1 MAWRQESTGYV
12 RGPYQVV
19 LEGPGRWRLERRG
32 RSMGIFES
40 LSSAQS
46 VAGLAERRRLM
57 RRAVAGWLAL
67 CLVGIAAVI
76 WLAAFPEVPNPDY
89 PPAEAL
95 AADLRDAYD
104 SIVAGES
111 VVGDYQAVADGF
123 EGGLVVR
130 PGTDREYN
138 VLMAESAG
146 RCYVMWWHEGFLPQ
160 GGVLKRSLECH
171 PSTVI
176 FGIANSYEK
185 VSPASDRHL
194 VNLIGST
201 IVWEQLLPS
210 PTRFGWWVV
219 PGIAIA
225 LLLAVTALVNM
236 VVVLIRR
243 EA

>member
-1 MAWRQESTGYV
+1 MGLFETLSAAKSAARQ
-12 RGPYQVV
+12 
-19 LEGPGRWRLERRG
+19 
-32 RSMGIFES
+32 
-40 LSSAQS
+40 
-46 VAGLAERRRLM
+46 AERRRLM

-67 CLVGIAAVI
+67 FLAGAVAMI
-76 WLAAFPEVPNPDY
+76 LLASFPEVPNPEY
-89 PPAEAL
+89 PPAAAL
-95 AADLRDAYD
+95 AADLRAAYE

-111 VVGDYQAVADGF
+111 VVGDYHVAEDGY

-130 PGTDREYN
+130 PGTVRQYN
-138 VLMAESAG
+138 VLMGESAG
-146 RCYVMWWHEGFLPQ
+146 RCYLMWWHEGFLPQ

-194 VNLIGST
+194 VSLIGTT

-219 PGIAIA
+219 PGIAVA
-225 LLLAVTALVNM
+225 LLLAVMALVNM